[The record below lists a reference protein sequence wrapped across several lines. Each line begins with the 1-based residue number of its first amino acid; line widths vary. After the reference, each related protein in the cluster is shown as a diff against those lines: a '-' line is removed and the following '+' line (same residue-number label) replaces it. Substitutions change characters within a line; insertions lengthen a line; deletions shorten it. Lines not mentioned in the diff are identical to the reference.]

1 MSDFE
6 QSYLGQLRKLIGHRM
21 VLMPGARVVC
31 ENAEGEI
38 LLIRRG
44 DFGTWALPAGSA
56 EEGQSIE
63 YTARQEL
70 LEETGLVAG
79 EMIPFGHASHPV
91 HDLMHYPNGDRLQA
105 FSMMFHCTA
114 WGGEP
119 RADGHESLEV
129 AWARPESLPEPFMV
143 HLARTRD
150 AFLRYKAGEG
160 FQLI

>member
-6 QSYLGQLRKLIGHRM
+6 QSYLGQLRKVIGHRM

-31 ENAEGEI
+31 ENEAGEI

-63 YTARQEL
+63 ETARQEL

-79 EMIPFGHASHPV
+79 EMIPFGRASHPV
-91 HDLMHYPNGDRLQA
+91 HDLMHYPNGYRL
-105 FSMMFHCTA
+105 
-114 WGGEP
+114 
-119 RADGHESLEV
+119 
-129 AWARPESLPEPFMV
+129 
-143 HLARTRD
+143 
-150 AFLRYKAGEG
+150 
-160 FQLI
+160 